1 MLLEDGTMNIDLKEL
16 DIFDT
21 EYINLVKKTCFIFGN
36 NGTGKS
42 TFASHLKNNLGD
54 YDVRVFQGFDSVVN
68 SNDELNAVVLGEE
81 NVEIDNKIA
90 NIKLKIEEINVDIKD
105 KEKLVDENNS
115 DENNLYSKMKAAETN
130 FRELEDKIEN
140 FYSKKASII
149 KNIDPKITKTT
160 YNKNDFK
167 NDINMANLLSN
178 EEQDKYNDILK
189 YDIKNAKKID
199 FENINFDNELNR
211 VNELLTKSVQP
222 SKKIS
227 RLDNNDEKRE
237 FAKKGLKIHKE
248 GEVCSFCGNLISR
261 ECFDELKQY
270 FSGEDIKK
278 FENQLHEEEKI
289 LNQNRENINKINL
302 DSENFYVQYYE
313 KVIDLEK
320 SFLKLKKEILEFYEK
335 LIDIISN
342 KQKRLFEPM
351 EQLNIKT
358 PDNLEEILNNYNKL
372 CDLNNNTNIENQK
385 DDARNNL
392 RLHMVKESLLEFE
405 HTEKKDE
412 LTKLEFA
419 YGVSKVEFNKVK
431 KEIENL
437 NTEKSN
443 LDKEIL
449 ELKASSKN
457 EEKLATEINKRLA
470 IYVNFN
476 LLHCKDGQNG
486 CYRVKDKQTGKVRD
500 VKQLSTGEKNIIA
513 FLYFLEK
520 LEELNSGIAKKKK
533 VIIFD
538 DPMNSNDI
546 NMQYIIIDELNK
558 LIEKAN
564 KNDYIE
570 KLIIMTHNHHF
581 YINLAGFPKTRYRV
595 CDHLRFV
602 SNGINTNVI
611 TIANKNEDFK
621 SSYDSLWQD
630 LNFVYSSKEGSAGL
644 LCNISRRIIDSFIN
658 FNSMTKNDFYK
669 DNGDAKKLFDVNSHE
684 LYDFDADFFGLDKNK
699 IIKTLYKCFESN
711 NAKEHFKNYFN
722 TEDIEEIINN

>member
-1 MLLEDGTMNIDLKEL
+1 MKIALKEL

-42 TFASHLKNNLGD
+42 TFASHLKNNLYD

-90 NIKLKIEEINVDIKD
+90 SIKSKIEEINADIKD

-211 VNELLTKSVQP
+211 VNELLTTSVQP

-270 FSGEDIKK
+270 FSGEDIKN
-278 FENQLHEEEKI
+278 FENQLQEEEKRLT
-289 LNQNRENINKINL
+289 LNRDSIKKINL
-302 DSENFYVQYYE
+302 DINNFYVQYHGE
-313 KVIDLEK
+313 VIDVEK
-320 SFLKLKKEILEFYEK
+320 SFLKLKNEILDFYEK
-335 LIDIISN
+335 IIDTISN

-351 EQLNIKT
+351 EQLDIKI
-358 PDNLEEILNNYNKL
+358 PNSLEEILLNYNEL
-372 CDLNNNTNIENQK
+372 CDMNNNIDIENQK
-385 DDARNNL
+385 DDARNKL
-392 RLHMVKESLLEFE
+392 RLHMVRDSLLEFN
-405 HTEKKDE
+405 HTEKLVE
-412 LTKLEFA
+412 LNRLEVDFEASKRDFDATKQ
-419 YGVSKVEFNKVK
+419 
-431 KEIENL
+431 EIENL
-437 NTEKSN
+437 NAEKLN
-443 LDKEIL
+443 LNQEIL

-470 IYVNFN
+470 IHVNFN

-546 NMQYIIIDELNK
+546 NMQYIIINELNK
-558 LIEKAN
+558 LIEKVN
-564 KNDYIE
+564 KNDSIE

-581 YINLAGFPKTRYRV
+581 YINLAGFPKKRYDD
-595 CDHLRFV
+595 CQHLRFV
-602 SNGINTNVI
+602 SNGINTSVL

-630 LNFVYSSKEGSAGL
+630 LRFVYRSKDGSAGL
-644 LCNISRRIIDSFIN
+644 LCNIARRIIDSFIN

-684 LYDFDADFFGLDKNK
+684 LYDFDADFFGLDKK
-699 IIKTLYKCFESN
+699 TIIKSLYKCFEGN
-711 NAKEHFKNYFN
+711 NAKEHFKNYLIID
-722 TEDIEEIINN
+722 DIEEIINN

>member
-1 MLLEDGTMNIDLKEL
+1 MEQLNLK
-16 DIFDT
+16 
-21 EYINLVKKTCFIFGN
+21 
-36 NGTGKS
+36 
-42 TFASHLKNNLGD
+42 AP
-54 YDVRVFQGFDSVVN
+54 DS
-68 SNDELNAVVLGEE
+68 L
-81 NVEIDNKIA
+81 
-90 NIKLKIEEINVDIKD
+90 
-105 KEKLVDENNS
+105 
-115 DENNLYSKMKAAETN
+115 
-130 FRELEDKIEN
+130 
-140 FYSKKASII
+140 
-149 KNIDPKITKTT
+149 
-160 YNKNDFK
+160 
-167 NDINMANLLSN
+167 
-178 EEQDKYNDILK
+178 
-189 YDIKNAKKID
+189 
-199 FENINFDNELNR
+199 
-211 VNELLTKSVQP
+211 
-222 SKKIS
+222 
-227 RLDNNDEKRE
+227 
-237 FAKKGLKIHKE
+237 
-248 GEVCSFCGNLISR
+248 
-261 ECFDELKQY
+261 
-270 FSGEDIKK
+270 
-278 FENQLHEEEKI
+278 EKI
-289 LNQNRENINKINL
+289 LN
-302 DSENFYVQYYE
+302 D
-313 KVIDLEK
+313 
-320 SFLKLKKEILEFYEK
+320 
-335 LIDIISN
+335 
-342 KQKRLFEPM
+342 
-351 EQLNIKT
+351 
-358 PDNLEEILNNYNKL
+358 YNKL
-372 CDLNNNTNIENQK
+372 CDLNNNTSLKEQK
-385 DDARNNL
+385 EDAGNKL
-392 RLHMVKESLLEFE
+392 RLHIVKNSLSEFN
-405 HTEKKDE
+405 HTEKLVE
-412 LTKLEFA
+412 LNRLEVDFEA
-419 YGVSKVEFNKVK
+419 SKRDFDAAKQ
-431 KEIENL
+431 EIEKLNAEKLNL
-437 NTEKSN
+437 NQ
-443 LDKEIL
+443 EIL

-581 YINLAGFPKTRYRV
+581 YINLAGFPKTRYGV

-602 SNGINTNVI
+602 SNGINTKVI

>member
-1 MLLEDGTMNIDLKEL
+1 MIIALKEL

-42 TFASHLKNNLGD
+42 TLASHLKNNPDG

-90 NIKLKIEEINVDIKD
+90 NIKSKIEGINANIKD
-105 KEKLVDENNS
+105 KEKLVDENNLG
-115 DENNLYSKMKAAETN
+115 ENNLYSKMKAAEIK
-130 FRELEDKIEN
+130 FKELDDKIEN
-140 FYSKKASII
+140 FYVKKASKI
-149 KNIDPKITKTT
+149 KKHEPRIASVS

-167 NDINMANLLSN
+167 RDIEIANLLSN
-178 EEQDKYNDILK
+178 EDQNKYNDILRC
-189 YDIKNAKKID
+189 DIKNAKKID
-199 FENINFDNELNR
+199 FENVSFTNELNK
-211 VNELLTKSVQP
+211 VNELLTTSVQEAT
-222 SKKIS
+222 KID
-227 RLDNNDEKRE
+227 RLDCNEEKRE
-237 FAKKGLKIHKE
+237 FAKEGLKIHSK
-248 GEVCSFCGNLISR
+248 GEVCSFCGNLISDK
-261 ECFDELKQY
+261 CFDELKKY

-278 FENQLHEEEKI
+278 FENQLQEEAKM
-289 LNQNRENINKINL
+289 LNLNRENIKNINL
-302 DSENFYVQYYE
+302 DINNFYASYNE
-313 KVIDLEK
+313 KLIDLEE
-320 SFLKLKKEILEFYEK
+320 SFLKLKNEILEFYEK
-335 LIDIISN
+335 LIETISN

-351 EQLNIKT
+351 EQLIIKA
-358 PDNLEEILNNYNKL
+358 PASLEEILLNYNEL
-372 CDLNNNTNIENQK
+372 CDLNNNTSLKEQK
-385 DDARNNL
+385 DDASSKL
-392 RLHMVKESLLEFE
+392 RLHMVKDSLVEFNY
-405 HTEKKDE
+405 TEKKNE
-412 LTKLEFA
+412 LTKLEIA
-419 YGVSKVEFNKVK
+419 YKVSKEEFDKVK

-437 NTEKSN
+437 NTEKTN
-443 LDKEIL
+443 LNQEIL

-457 EEKLATEINKRLA
+457 EEKLATEINKLLG

-476 LLHCKDGQNG
+476 LFHCKDGQNG
-486 CYRVKDKQTGKVRD
+486 CYRIQNKHTGEIRD

-520 LEELNSGIAKKKK
+520 LEELDSDLSTKKKI
-533 VIIFD
+533 IIFD

-558 LIEKAN
+558 LIEKVN
-564 KNDYIE
+564 KNDIIE

-581 YINLAGFPKTRYRV
+581 YINLAGFPRKRYDD
-595 CDHLRFV
+595 CQHLRFV
-602 SNGINTNVI
+602 SNGINTSVL

-630 LNFVYSSKEGSAGL
+630 LKFVYSSREGSAGL

-684 LYDFDADFFGLDKNK
+684 LYDLDADFFSLDKK
-699 IIKTLYKCFESN
+699 TIIKSLYKCFESN
-711 NAKEHFKNYFN
+711 NAKEHFKNYLII
-722 TEDIEEIINN
+722 DYIEEIINN

>member
-1 MLLEDGTMNIDLKEL
+1 MLLGDGTMKIALKEL

-42 TFASHLKNNLGD
+42 TFASHLKNNLYD

-90 NIKLKIEEINVDIKD
+90 SIKSKIEEINADIKD

-211 VNELLTKSVQP
+211 VNELLTTSVQP

-270 FSGEDIKK
+270 FSGEDIKN
-278 FENQLHEEEKI
+278 FENQLQEEEKRLT
-289 LNQNRENINKINL
+289 LNRDSIKKINL
-302 DSENFYVQYYE
+302 DINNFYVQYHGE
-313 KVIDLEK
+313 VIDVEK
-320 SFLKLKKEILEFYEK
+320 SFLKLKNEILDFYEK
-335 LIDIISN
+335 IIDTISN

-351 EQLNIKT
+351 EQLDIKI
-358 PDNLEEILNNYNKL
+358 PNSLEEILLNYNEL
-372 CDLNNNTNIENQK
+372 CDMNNNIDIENQK
-385 DDARNNL
+385 DDARNKL
-392 RLHMVKESLLEFE
+392 RLHMVRDSLLEFN
-405 HTEKKDE
+405 HTEKLVE
-412 LTKLEFA
+412 LNRLEVDFEASKRDFDATKQ
-419 YGVSKVEFNKVK
+419 
-431 KEIENL
+431 EIENL
-437 NTEKSN
+437 NAEKLN
-443 LDKEIL
+443 LNQEIL

-470 IYVNFN
+470 IHVNFN

-546 NMQYIIIDELNK
+546 NMQYIIINELNK
-558 LIEKAN
+558 LIEKVN
-564 KNDYIE
+564 KNDSIE

-581 YINLAGFPKTRYRV
+581 YINLAGFPKKRYDD
-595 CDHLRFV
+595 CQHLRFV
-602 SNGINTNVI
+602 SNGINTSVL

-630 LNFVYSSKEGSAGL
+630 LRFVYRSKDGSAGL
-644 LCNISRRIIDSFIN
+644 LCNIARRIIDSFIN

-684 LYDFDADFFGLDKNK
+684 LYDFDADFFGLDKK
-699 IIKTLYKCFESN
+699 TIIKSLYKCFEGN
-711 NAKEHFKNYFN
+711 NAKEHFKNYLIID
-722 TEDIEEIINN
+722 DIEEIINN

>member
-1 MLLEDGTMNIDLKEL
+1 MLLGDGTMEIALNEL
-16 DIFDT
+16 NIFDT
-21 EYINLVKKTCFIFGN
+21 DSIDLVKKTCFIFGN

-42 TFASHLKNNLGD
+42 TFASHLKNNLD
-54 YDVRVFQGFDSVVN
+54 NYDVRVFQGFDSVVN

-90 NIKLKIEEINVDIKD
+90 NIKSKIEVINEIIKD
-105 KEKLVDENNS
+105 KEKLVNENNL
-115 DENNLYSKMKAAETN
+115 DENNLYSKMKAAEKK
-130 FRELEDKIEN
+130 FKKLDDEIEN
-140 FYSKKASII
+140 FYSEKAALIKKHEPRIASVS
-149 KNIDPKITKTT
+149 

-167 NDINMANLLSN
+167 NEINMSNLLSN

-199 FENINFDNELNR
+199 FENVSLVNELNK
-211 VNELLTKSVQP
+211 VNELLTTSVQEGP
-222 SKKIS
+222 KIE
-227 RLDNNDEKRE
+227 RLDNNEEKRE
-237 FAKKGLKIHKE
+237 FAKEGLKIHSK
-248 GEVCSFCGNLISR
+248 GEVCSFCGNIISDK
-261 ECFDELKQY
+261 CFNELKKY
-270 FSGEDIKK
+270 FSGEEIKK
-278 FENQLHEEEKI
+278 FENQLQEEEKR
-289 LNQNRENINKINL
+289 LNINRDSIEKINL
-302 DSENFYVQYYE
+302 DTNNFYAQYHKE
-313 KVIDLEK
+313 VIDLEK

-335 LIDIISN
+335 LIDTISN

-351 EQLNIKT
+351 EQLDIKI
-358 PDNLEEILNNYNKL
+358 PDSLEEILLNYNEL
-372 CDLNNNTNIENQK
+372 CDMNNNTSLKEQK
-385 DDARNNL
+385 EDASNKL
-392 RLHMVKESLLEFE
+392 RLHMVGESLLEFN
-405 HTEKKDE
+405 HTVKKDE

-419 YGVSKVEFNKVK
+419 YEVSKVEFDKVK

-443 LDKEIL
+443 LDKEVL

-470 IYVNFN
+470 IHVNFN

-486 CYRVKDKQTGKVRD
+486 CYRVQNKQTGKVRD
-500 VKQLSTGEKNIIA
+500 VKLLSTGEKNIIA

-520 LEELNSGIAKKKK
+520 LEELDSNISTKKKI
-533 VIIFD
+533 IIFD

-558 LIEKAN
+558 LIEKVN
-564 KNDYIE
+564 KNDSIE

-581 YINLAGFPKTRYRV
+581 YINLAGFPRKRYDY
-595 CDHLRFV
+595 CQHLRFV
-602 SNGINTNVI
+602 SNGINTSVL

-630 LNFVYSSKEGSAGL
+630 LKFVYSSKEGSAGL

-669 DNGDAKKLFDVNSHE
+669 DSGDAKKLFDVNSHE
-684 LYDFDADFFGLDKNK
+684 LYDLDADFFSLDKK
-699 IIKTLYKCFESN
+699 TIIKSLYKCFESN
-711 NAKEHFKNYFN
+711 NAKEHFKNYLIID
-722 TEDIEEIINN
+722 DIEEIINN